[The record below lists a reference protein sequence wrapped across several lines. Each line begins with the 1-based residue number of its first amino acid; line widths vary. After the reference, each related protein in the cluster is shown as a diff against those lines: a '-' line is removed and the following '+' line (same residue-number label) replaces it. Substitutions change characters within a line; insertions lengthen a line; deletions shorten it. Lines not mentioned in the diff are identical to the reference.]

1 MSIRIC
7 IFAAALFAISAFGLA
22 AGPVPA
28 AEREPRRAPH
38 EADTLIP
45 RASERN
51 QRLYDSIRTKT
62 SRRTVPRL
70 MYSMLFRPVRDTT
83 GQGRVLDADRL
94 FEPYAGRIIGRVE
107 IVREPV
113 FGDNN
118 WFERAGNKTHVMTRE
133 RVIRRDLL
141 FRAGDALDPQ
151 LLVRNAQLLR
161 SRRYI
166 SDAEIIVA
174 PDPLDS
180 ARVDIVVRTRDS
192 WTITVDG
199 ALHGEGRTMVGLYD
213 ANILGWGN
221 SLRVKTHFD
230 RRNFD
235 YGGNIVEYEIPNV
248 LGTFFTA
255 DFTAGRDFYN
265 SELVLGVRKE
275 FIRRTD
281 YAAGVDYSEIKAKHY
296 LIDRDTSEL
305 AKSRTLDVWG
315 GRSRYFRG
323 IRSSFFVTGRY
334 HRVRYSLRPEVGPR
348 HNTAFHDADELLFG
362 TGLYREKFYTANMI
376 YGYGTREYL
385 ASGYKAELTGGYSW
399 GEFGERMYLG
409 TGYTIGDFTR
419 IGYLSGGF
427 SLGSYI
433 DLSTGGWS
441 GSAVDLD
448 MRWIS
453 NLLLSGRT
461 RIRQFLS
468 LNYTQGW
475 NRGTGNNESLR
486 FTDEN
491 GLQMLREYV
500 TGTNRMV
507 LNTETVFFTPYQPL
521 GFRIALFGF
530 ADFGLLGDVANPFR
544 NAFFTSFG
552 LGVRIKNER
561 LIFNAVQI
569 QLGVALGKPGL
580 ADSRYFQVSNQT
592 RIDRIRYRP
601 TQPEIVGFE

>member
-1 MSIRIC
+1 
-7 IFAAALFAISAFGLA
+7 
-22 AGPVPA
+22 
-28 AEREPRRAPH
+28 
-38 EADTLIP
+38 
-45 RASERN
+45 
-51 QRLYDSIRTKT
+51 
-62 SRRTVPRL
+62 
-70 MYSMLFRPVRDTT
+70 
-83 GQGRVLDADRL
+83 
-94 FEPYAGRIIGRVE
+94 
-107 IVREPV
+107 
-113 FGDNN
+113 
-118 WFERAGNKTHVMTRE
+118 
-133 RVIRRDLL
+133 
-141 FRAGDALDPQ
+141 
-151 LLVRNAQLLR
+151 
-161 SRRYI
+161 
-166 SDAEIIVA
+166 
-174 PDPLDS
+174 
-180 ARVDIVVRTRDS
+180 
-192 WTITVDG
+192 
-199 ALHGEGRTMVGLYD
+199 
-213 ANILGWGN
+213 
-221 SLRVKTHFD
+221 
-230 RRNFD
+230 
-235 YGGNIVEYEIPNV
+235 
-248 LGTFFTA
+248 
-255 DFTAGRDFYN
+255 
-265 SELVLGVRKE
+265 
-275 FIRRTD
+275 
-281 YAAGVDYSEIKAKHY
+281 
-296 LIDRDTSEL
+296 
-305 AKSRTLDVWG
+305 
-315 GRSRYFRG
+315 
-323 IRSSFFVTGRY
+323 
-334 HRVRYSLRPEVGPR
+334 
-348 HNTAFHDADELLFG
+348 
-362 TGLYREKFYTANMI
+362 
-376 YGYGTREYL
+376 
-385 ASGYKAELTGGYSW
+385 
-399 GEFGERMYLG
+399 MYLG

-521 GFRIALFGF
+521 GFRISLFGF
-530 ADFGLLGDVANPFR
+530 ADFGLLGDAANPFR